1 MSIPPSEKSIAEQP
15 MIPYIAYEGALARN
29 ERTAKRLI
37 VSLIICILLLMIS
50 NLAWLYALSF
60 YDYESTSDTTTT
72 TTVTQ
77 DGKGQNVYG
86 DNNRVNDGAEDS
98 NKEPN
103 KTQKN
108 AKKER

>member
-1 MSIPPSEKSIAEQP
+1 MSKTPSEKTIAEQP
-15 MIPYIAYEGALARN
+15 MIPYIAYESALARN

-37 VSLIICILLLMIS
+37 VSLIICILLLVIS
-50 NLAWLYALSF
+50 NLAWLYALSNF
-60 YDYESTSDTTTT
+60 EYVDEATT

-86 DNNRVNDGAEDS
+86 DNNRVNDGAKNNSSD
-98 NKEPN
+98 

-108 AKKER
+108 AEEKW

>member
-15 MIPYIAYEGALARN
+15 MIPYIAYESALARN

-50 NLAWLYALSF
+50 NLAWLYALSNF
-60 YDYESTSDTTTT
+60 EYVAEDPT
-72 TTVTQ
+72 TTVPQ
-77 DGKGQNVYG
+77 AGKGQNVYG
-86 DNNRVNDGAEDS
+86 DNNRVNDGAENSSSD
-98 NKEPN
+98 

-108 AKKER
+108 AEEKR

>member
-1 MSIPPSEKSIAEQP
+1 MSKTPSEKSIAEQP

-37 VSLIICILLLMIS
+37 VSLIICILLLVIS
-50 NLAWLYALSF
+50 NLAWLYTLSQF
-60 YDYESTSDTTTT
+60 EYVDEATTT

-86 DNNRVNDGAEDS
+86 DNNKVNDGAEDS
-98 NKEPN
+98 SS

-108 AKKER
+108 AEEKR

>member
-1 MSIPPSEKSIAEQP
+1 MSKTPSEKSIAEQP
-15 MIPYIAYEGALARN
+15 MIPYIAYESALARN

-50 NLAWLYALSF
+50 NLAWLYALSNF
-60 YDYESTSDTTTT
+60 EYVDETS

-86 DNNRVNDGAEDS
+86 DNNKVNDGAEDS
-98 NKEPN
+98 SS
-103 KTQKN
+103 KTQTN

>member
-15 MIPYIAYEGALARN
+15 MIPYIAYESALARN

-37 VSLIICILLLMIS
+37 VSLIICILLLVIS
-50 NLAWLYALSF
+50 NLAWLYVLSEF
-60 YDYESTSDTTTT
+60 EYVDETT

-86 DNNRVNDGAEDS
+86 DNNRVNDGAENS
-98 NKEPN
+98 SS
-103 KTQKN
+103 KTKAN
-108 AKKER
+108 EKKER

>member
-1 MSIPPSEKSIAEQP
+1 MSTTPSEKSIAEQP

-37 VSLIICILLLMIS
+37 VSLIICILLLVIS
-50 NLAWLYALSF
+50 NLAWLYALSNF
-60 YDYESTSDTTTT
+60 EYVDEATT

-86 DNNRVNDGAEDS
+86 DNNRVNDGAENS
-98 NKEPN
+98 NSD

-108 AKKER
+108 AEEKR

>member
-1 MSIPPSEKSIAEQP
+1 MSTPPSEKSIAEQP
-15 MIPYIAYEGALARN
+15 MIPYIAYESALARN

-50 NLAWLYALSF
+50 NLAWLYAWCQF
-60 YDYESTSDTTTT
+60 EYVAEDTTTT

-77 DGKGQNVYG
+77 DGEGQNVYG

-108 AKKER
+108 AEEKR

>member
-1 MSIPPSEKSIAEQP
+1 MSKTPSEKSIAEQP

-37 VSLIICILLLMIS
+37 VSLIICILLLVIS
-50 NLAWLYALSF
+50 NLAWLYTLSSF
-60 YDYESTSDTTTT
+60 EYVAEDTT

-86 DNNRVNDGAEDS
+86 DNNRVNDGAENS
-98 NKEPN
+98 SSY

-108 AKKER
+108 AEEKR